1 MLSFAAS
8 AWGLTPEE
16 ALERFVDR
24 QPRMAR
30 ELSGKGGNSF
40 KLALRGDGDVFYAYN
55 STDGFII
62 LDSEEG
68 GLIGYGDSPFD
79 TEDMAPAM
87 AALLQAYLLQLFLKE
102 GRVDSLQQIAAM
114 FLMLILYVLI
124 IMLVLPV
131 FQFWFNGQAKY
142 GHGSVNKAVYHK
154 YGDLKMQYFEEEHS
168 GKLIS
173 LILNDTWSIAAVFMR
188 HFRRV
193 AAAIITILVY
203 LVPML
208 VLDFRITTVL
218 LVISTVSMLVNVKMA
233 AKIKATTKETQ
244 ERNSD
249 LTVIL
254 GNMIAGMSVIRI
266 YQMHRKMMEQ
276 FSMANRQLSS
286 TERKRAKMLCLLS
299 MWQYAQYVMNLVLF
313 LFIGSFL
320 VQRGLSSYA
329 DILAIMSLQTALDEN
344 FNELGTYYPQFING
358 FAATERVSEFLETEE
373 ESRTCRSTNSQ
384 PTDTPAY
391 IDFRNVTFS
400 YDGANNVLTDFSLQ
414 MKEGEHVALIGES
427 GCGKSTVTKLMLGLY
442 EIQDGNIS
450 VAGQSIS
457 HMTREQLRQLISYV
471 PQEPELFHVSVME
484 NIRYGRVTATDE
496 EVIMAA
502 KKANA
507 DAFIREMEKGYDT
520 VIGEQGDNL
529 SGGQRQRIAIARA
542 LLKDAPILIFDEA
555 TSALDNE
562 TERKINESIDA
573 CGDKTI
579 IIVAH
584 RESALRNVER
594 VVDMTKI

>member
-1 MLSFAAS
+1 M
-8 AWGLTPEE
+8 
-16 ALERFVDR
+16 
-24 QPRMAR
+24 R
-30 ELSGKGGNSF
+30 ELVTNFKNTFVFMKGHRVKYSLG
-40 KLALRGDGDVFYAYN
+40 
-55 STDGFII
+55 II
-62 LDSEEG
+62 G
-68 GLIGYGDSPFD
+68 M
-79 TEDMAPAM
+79 TVARCT

-102 GRVDSLQQIAAM
+102 GRVDSLLQIAGI
-114 FLMLILYVLI
+114 FLMLIIYVLI
-124 IMLVLPV
+124 IMLLLPV

-142 GHGSVNKAVYHK
+142 GHGGVNKAIYHK

-168 GKLIS
+168 GKLMS

-193 AAAIITILVY
+193 AAAVITILVY
-203 LVPML
+203 LIPMFI
-208 VLDFRITTVL
+208 LDYRITTVL

-233 AKIKATTKETQ
+233 AKIKAATKETQ

-254 GNMIAGMSVIRI
+254 GNIIAGMSVIRI

-276 FSMANRQLSS
+276 FSTANRQLSS
-286 TERKRAKMLCLLS
+286 TERKRTKMLCLLS
-299 MWQYAQYVMNLVLF
+299 VWQYVQYVLNLVLF
-313 LFIGSFL
+313 LFIGSVL
-320 VQRGLSSYA
+320 VKWGLSSYA

-358 FAATERVSEFLETEE
+358 FAATERISEFLETEE
-373 ESRTCRSTNSQ
+373 EPKTCHSTNAQ
-384 PTDTPAY
+384 PMNTPVY
-391 IDFRNVTFS
+391 IDFNNVTFS
-400 YDGANNVLTDFSLQ
+400 YDGANNVLTDFNLQ
-414 MKEGEHVALIGES
+414 VREGEHVALIGES
-427 GCGKSTVTKLMLGLY
+427 GCGKSTLTKLLLGLY
-442 EIQDGNIS
+442 EIQGGEIC

-457 HMTREQLRQLISYV
+457 HMTLEQLRRLFSYV

-484 NIRYGRVTATDE
+484 NIRYGNVTATDE

-507 DAFIREMEKGYDT
+507 DAFIREMEQGYDT
-520 VIGEQGDNL
+520 MIGEQGDNL

-542 LLKDAPILIFDEA
+542 LLKDAPIFIFDEA

-562 TERKINESIDA
+562 TERKINESIEV

-579 IIVAH
+579 IVVAH
-584 RESALRNVER
+584 RESALRNMDR
-594 VVDMTKI
+594 IIDLTKEK